1 MHCRMIR
8 RVVADV
14 VMEDVMEDKGGNINI
29 GTV

>member
-1 MHCRMIR
+1 MHCRRIR

-14 VMEDVMEDKGGNINI
+14 VTEYAVEDEGGKINI

>member
-1 MHCRMIR
+1 MQRRRIR

-14 VMEDVMEDKGGNINI
+14 VMEDVMEDEGGNINI